1 MRWKNQA
8 YAISEMGADHIRKE
22 LPCQDYSLV
31 KKEKKWTLAV
41 VSDGHGGKD
50 YVRSDRG
57 SRLACES
64 VLQVIQQNPPGRR
77 EFDKTYAAAITEQI
91 IECWRERLVQDLVKQ
106 SLTEEELARV
116 KPETREQYERGEYL
130 EKAYGCTLA
139 YVLVTDMGMLV
150 AQLGDSECYIKSSE
164 GIYSKPLPED
174 EDCQFNMTSSLC
186 GYNALEKFRY
196 EIMKEVPQGIFL
208 MSDGIV
214 NSFENESYLTSF
226 LDVVYEAYS
235 DEEESASE
243 ELRTFLGRLSKQGSG
258 DDVSLACVFCEKKT
272 IFEYLPFLKKWMK
285 GEE

>member
-8 YAISEMGADHIRKE
+8 YAISEMGADHVRKE
-22 LPCQDYSLV
+22 IPCQDYSLV
-31 KKEKKWTLAV
+31 KREKRWTLAV

-57 SRLACES
+57 SRFACES
-64 VLQVIQQNPPGRR
+64 VLQVVSENPPTRR
-77 EFDKTYAAAITEQI
+77 GFDEAYAATITEQI
-91 IECWRERLVQDLVKQ
+91 IECWRERLVQDLVQ
-106 SLTEEELARV
+106 DALTEEELVKV
-116 KPETREQYERGEYL
+116 KPQTKEQYERGEYL

-139 YVLVTDMGMLV
+139 YVLVTDVGMLV
-150 AQLGDSECYIKSSE
+150 AQLGDSECYVKSEE
-164 GIYSKPLPED
+164 GAYAKPLPED

-196 EIMKEVPQGIFL
+196 EIVKEIPKAIFL

-226 LDVVYEAYS
+226 LEVVCEAYG
-235 DEEESASE
+235 DEEENAGE
-243 ELRTFLGRLSKQGSG
+243 ELRAFLGRLSKQGSG